1 MRRCQGR
8 NTGLG
13 NLVDN
18 GGRENNVNQ
27 NDVIL
32 ADTNTKNGI
41 TNTNK
46 KQDGEK
52 KLIKDRE

>member
-1 MRRCQGR
+1 MRSCQDR